1 MKSNAR
7 SSSEVNVFTIDCKDI
22 ILREYL
28 IDDLDVFH
36 SLTWQPE
43 IYEYLPGW
51 NASREQREDWFINYE
66 IVQNKQFLNAVAEGR
81 DIEELRLRLGIIS
94 KETGEFIGWCCTGI
108 KDELP
113 YPNREIMYAISSK
126 HRNKGYTTQAVE
138 GVINYLFQNTN
149 IDVLNTLA
157 LVRNIPSNRVIQ
169 KCGFYFQ
176 SIIDIENQK
185 YNYYTLSKSEW
196 EIKV

>member
-1 MKSNAR
+1 MNTCP
-7 SSSEVNVFTIDCKDI
+7 VGTH
-22 ILREYL
+22 L
-28 IDDLDVFH
+28 
-36 SLTWQPE
+36 
-43 IYEYLPGW
+43 
-51 NASREQREDWFINYE
+51 REQREDWFINYE
-66 IVQNKQFLNAVAEGR
+66 IEQNKQFLNAVAEGR
-81 DIEELRLRLGIIS
+81 DIEELRLRLGIIL

-176 SIIDIENQK
+176 SIIEIENEK
-185 YNYYTLSKSEW
+185 YNYYKISKSEW
-196 EIKV
+196 ENFCHMTENDSSKSKGLQGQPSVFIIKST

>member
-1 MKSNAR
+1 MNSNTQFTLI
-7 SSSEVNVFTIDCKDI
+7 ENVFTIDCKDI
-22 ILREYL
+22 ILRQY
-28 IDDLDVFH
+28 IIGDLDEFH

-66 IVQNKQFLNAVAEGR
+66 IEENKEFLNAVSEGR
-81 DIEELRLRLGIIS
+81 DIGDLRLRLGIIS

-113 YPNREIMYAISSK
+113 LPNREIMYAISSK

-138 GVINYLFQNTN
+138 GVINYLFQYTN
-149 IDVLNTLA
+149 IDTLNTLA
-157 LVRNIPSNRVIQ
+157 LVSNIPSNRVIQ

-176 SIIDIENQK
+176 SIIEIDHEK
-185 YNYYTLSKSEW
+185 YNYYRLNKSEW
-196 EIKV
+196 ETK